1 MKRWTGLKDLVQ
13 DAIDQG
19 STAVEQVHQ
28 QVARTTFDILEYVPP
43 LAEPARRARLLQEA
57 VIGGAYD
64 AIRLVN
70 RMVGVVAGA
79 VMDAVEP
86 APPTSGKSAAEARAP
101 SCACASRGTDPRAR
115 SPG

>member
-1 MKRWTGLKDLVQ
+1 MERWRGLKDLVQ

-28 QVARTTFDILEYVPP
+28 QVARRTFDILEYVPP

-70 RMVGVVAGA
+70 RVVGAEVWIVPGCGHTPHAQAEDEFVARVADFVGRH
-79 VMDAVEP
+79 
-86 APPTSGKSAAEARAP
+86 KARTGVA
-101 SCACASRGTDPRAR
+101 
-115 SPG
+115 

>member
-1 MKRWTGLKDLVQ
+1 MERWRGLKDLVQ

-28 QVARTTFDILEYVPP
+28 QVARRTFDILEYVPP

-70 RMVGVVAGA
+70 RVVGAVAGA
-79 VMDAVEP
+79 VMDVVEA
-86 APPTSGKSAAEARAP
+86 APPTSGTSSAEARAP
-101 SCACASRGTDPRAR
+101 SRAGASRGTDPRAR